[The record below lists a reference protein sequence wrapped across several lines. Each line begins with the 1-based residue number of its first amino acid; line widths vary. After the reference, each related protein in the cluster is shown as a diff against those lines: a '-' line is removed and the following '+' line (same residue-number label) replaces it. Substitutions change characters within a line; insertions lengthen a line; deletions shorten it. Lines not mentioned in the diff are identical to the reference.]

1 MDALGDIC
9 FCEAIVDFGRYRYRG
24 CVHRIFHRKTY
35 RQQKN
40 NKMTNLALRSEVE
53 ALVREVEKTH
63 RYSMSRIYGLYN
75 RVFGTNET
83 PQSCA
88 SCLIRKVRELKSWLA
103 KNSDNERVADRETPA
118 LQSARAKTEKKR
130 LKKDK

>member
-1 MDALGDIC
+1 
-9 FCEAIVDFGRYRYRG
+9 
-24 CVHRIFHRKTY
+24 
-35 RQQKN
+35 
-40 NKMTNLALRSEVE
+40 MTNLALRSEVE
-53 ALVREVEKTH
+53 TLVREVEKTH

-88 SCLIRKVRELKSWLA
+88 SCLIRKVRELKNWLA
-103 KNSDNERVADRETPA
+103 KSSDNERVADRETPA
-118 LQSARAKTEKKR
+118 LQPARAKTEKKH